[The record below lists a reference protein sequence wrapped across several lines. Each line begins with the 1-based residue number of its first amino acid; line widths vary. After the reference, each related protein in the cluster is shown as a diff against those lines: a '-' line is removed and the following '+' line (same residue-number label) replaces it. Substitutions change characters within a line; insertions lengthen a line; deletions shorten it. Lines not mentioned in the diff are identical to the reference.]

1 MAEHV
6 SWKKITKN
14 ESNYLG
20 EWDLGNS
27 NAVVTIKDAKEEEVR
42 IPARNIVKTA
52 LVITF
57 EEFPKKFVCND
68 TNGKRI
74 QRALGTRFLDEWVG
88 KKIELYVDDKVRF
101 QSELVSAIRVKPTAP
116 TQANLVYRCEI
127 CGKEINKDVYDYS
140 MQKFGKAYCGKE
152 CLEKDTKGEDLLK

>member
-1 MAEHV
+1 MAEHI
-6 SWKKITKN
+6 SWKKITKA

-20 EWDLGNS
+20 EWDLGSGN
-27 NAVVTIKDAKEEEVR
+27 VIVTIKDAVQEEVQ
-42 IPARNIVKTA
+42 IPARNIVKKA
-52 LVITF
+52 LVISF

-74 QRALGTRFLDEWVG
+74 QRALGTRFLNEWVG

-116 TQANLVYRCEI
+116 TQKGVVYHCEV
-127 CGKEINKDVYDYS
+127 CGKEISNSVWVDASFVS
-140 MQKFGKAYCGKE
+140 G
-152 CLEKDTKGEDLLK
+152 